1 MPSFALSRQTNPLR
15 RQTYVV
21 PSYRVWKKHGSYPT
35 TKPIV
40 FSARALY
47 IHRFYPLSKVL
58 LKLSLSLKLK
68 ILQNILMWPDVRKWL
83 RIVYWLRIFWA
94 INFVTDLEYFSWRC
108 NRESDT
114 QWIRNG
120 SRRWDLDTAFSAVFD
135 TDWIP
140 RGRHVLKLHGREFH
154 IHEL

>member
-15 RQTYVV
+15 RQTYVAL
-21 PSYRVWKKHGSYPT
+21 SYTVWKKHGSYPT
-35 TKPIV
+35 TRPIV
-40 FSARALY
+40 FSTRALY
-47 IHRFYPLSKVL
+47 TRRFYPLSKVL

-68 ILQNILMWPDVRKWL
+68 ILQILMWPDVRKWL
-83 RIVYWLRIFWA
+83 RIVYWLRISRVV
-94 INFVTDLEYFSWRC
+94 NFVTDLEYFLWRC

-114 QWIRNG
+114 QWIRND
-120 SRRWDLDTAFSAVFD
+120 SRHWDLDIAFSAVFD

-140 RGRHVLKLHGREFH
+140 RDRHVLKLHGRGFH